1 MFLTKA
7 CGKGMLC
14 TQDSTPRGKSGVSML
29 DRTEKTV
36 LGMQSFNPISPVS
49 GV

>member
-14 TQDSTPRGKSGVSML
+14 TQDSTPRGNSGISML
-29 DRTEKTV
+29 GHTEKTV
-36 LGMQSFNPISPVS
+36 LGMQSFNPASPVS
-49 GV
+49 DV

>member
-14 TQDSTPRGKSGVSML
+14 TQDSTPRGKSGICLLSH
-29 DRTEKTV
+29 TEKTV
-36 LGMQSFNPISPVS
+36 CGMQSFNPISPVS
-49 GV
+49 DA